1 MCSKQTGRV
10 GGILALYCAVWHVR
24 HVSKNYLTWLA
35 LHYFITGKNRKFGP
49 AYLTLMLPYAPPCL
63 FSNLSAEPAL
73 ICKSNTCGS
82 TPWAGV
88 QRLISTEQ
96 GSSLGSRDGCSWAA
110 SMRRRMHPYPSII
123 PFCQLQVRCS
133 ARHIF
138 LVLLNLRWAHTMGL
152 EGAGAALNFGTHSRF
167 PGSGM
172 ALLKH
177 SRI

>member
-1 MCSKQTGRV
+1 MCSKQTEGKGV
-10 GGILALYCAVWHVR
+10 LAFYCAMWHVR
-24 HVSKNYLTWLA
+24 HISGNYLTWLA
-35 LHYFITGKNRKFGP
+35 LHYFITRKNRKFGR
-49 AYLTLMLPYAPPCL
+49 AYLTLMLPYAPHGL

-73 ICKSNTCGS
+73 ICKSNTCRS

-96 GSSLGSRDGCSWAA
+96 GSSLGSLDGCSWAA
-110 SMRRRMHPYPSII
+110 STRRRMHPYHSII
-123 PFCQLQVRCS
+123 PFCQLPVRCS

-138 LVLLNLRWAHTMGL
+138 LVHLNLRWAHRMGL
-152 EGAGAALNFGTHSRF
+152 AGTSAALNCGTRSRF
-167 PGSGM
+167 PGSGT